1 MDPIEN
7 MKLRPQ
13 IPVSPISS
21 ENNRSTG
28 VSELEDE
35 FIKLPSFTGFQKHTT
50 TTPLRN
56 INASVT
62 TDSQIQQRSQEQWNL
77 VETLCQQLS
86 TADHKVK
93 SNETLE
99 TAPLMA
105 RLKQLLLMH
114 KQLKKHEEAQQRIQ
128 IGLLMEIKL
137 FSEILKGIEKLSKDK
152 SSDPED
158 PLWQE
163 VKDIMYREN
172 SMFKLQKP

>member
-86 TADHKVK
+86 TADHK
-93 SNETLE
+93 
-99 TAPLMA
+99 
-105 RLKQLLLMH
+105 LKQLLLMH